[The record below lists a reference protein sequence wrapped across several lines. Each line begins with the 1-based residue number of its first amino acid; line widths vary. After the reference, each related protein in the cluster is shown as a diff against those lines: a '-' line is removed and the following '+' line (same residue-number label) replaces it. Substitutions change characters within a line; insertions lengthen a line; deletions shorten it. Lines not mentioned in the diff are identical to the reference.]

1 MSSEA
6 SEVQFEETE
15 TPEERK
21 ARLAREKDEK
31 ALRQTRD
38 EKHRADAPTL
48 KRLRE
53 ATRV

>member
-1 MSSEA
+1 MSFEA